1 VSAAPAVPVP
11 RPRVPR
17 RPRVRAAEL
26 RRTLTDVF
34 GLDEFRPG
42 QEAVIASVIDGR
54 DTLAIMPTGAGKS
67 LCYQL
72 PAVILPGMT
81 IVVSPLISLMKDQ
94 VDKLDDLGLG
104 AAQLNSA
111 ITARERA
118 FAVEGIAHDSHEFL
132 LTTPERISDP
142 AFLES
147 LRGRQ
152 IDLFV
157 VDEAHCISQW
167 GHDFRPA
174 YLALGAARRQLGSPP
189 VLALTATATADVI
202 DDIGVQLGLRSMRV
216 INTGAYRPNLRYEV
230 IAATDEAREGRIGPL
245 VRGLDPPGIVY
256 CSTIKHVDTVLE
268 RLQAGGTGA
277 ARYHGQLGARER
289 RETQARFMRGELPV
303 IVATNAFGMGVDKA
317 DIRFV
322 VHYSMPGSLEAYY
335 QESGRA
341 GRDDAPARCLLFHA
355 TSDRRIQLFFLG
367 GRRPKEEDLAG
378 VLDGLHRATE
388 ASGGPAAIREIAA
401 HAGGV
406 PQDRVRIALSM
417 MKEAGLVRERRGA
430 RFVPADAAD
439 GSHLREL
446 VAEYAARH
454 ERDREKL
461 DRMIAYA
468 QTARCRWRTILDYF
482 GETVEWETCGHCDNC
497 DRGVPEPVVSA
508 PAAAPAP
515 PEPPAPAPLAS
526 GDRVRV
532 PVHGT
537 GEVQNVDGDIVDVAF
552 PDGRTRR
559 FKRGFVTAV

>member
-1 VSAAPAVPVP
+1 MSAAPATPSARP
-11 RPRVPR
+11 RPAR

-26 RRTLTDVF
+26 HRTLTQVF

-42 QEAVIASVIDGR
+42 QEAVIASVIAGR

-81 IVVSPLISLMKDQ
+81 IVVSPLIALMKDQ
-94 VDKLDDLGLG
+94 VDKLDDLGLE

-111 ITARERA
+111 ISARERA

-142 AFLES
+142 AFLDS
-147 LRGRQ
+147 LRGRP

-202 DDIGVQLGLRSMRV
+202 DDIGLQLELRSMRV

-230 IAATDEAREGRIGPL
+230 VAASDEAREGRIGPL
-245 VRGLDPPGIVY
+245 VRALDPPGIVY
-256 CSTIKHVDTVLE
+256 CSTIRHVDTVLE
-268 RLQAGGTGA
+268 RLQAGGTDA

-341 GRDDAPARCLLFHA
+341 GRDDGPARCVLFQ
-355 TSDRRIQLFFLG
+355 TRSDRRTQLFFLG
-367 GRRPKEEDLAG
+367 GRRPKEADLAA
-378 VLDGLHRATE
+378 VLAALDRARE
-388 ASGGPAAIREIAA
+388 ASGGPATIREIAA
-401 HAGGV
+401 RAGGV
-406 PQDRVRIALSM
+406 SDDRIRVVLSM
-417 MKEAGLVRERRGA
+417 MKDAGLVRERRGA
-430 RFVPADAAD
+430 RFVRGDTAGRD
-439 GSHLREL
+439 LREL
-446 VAEYAARH
+446 VAQYEARH

-461 DRMIAYA
+461 DRMIAYG

-482 GETVEWETCGHCDNC
+482 GETVDWERCGHCDNC
-497 DRGVPEPVVSA
+497 DRGVPEPVAPA
-508 PAAAPAP
+508 PAAAPAA
-515 PEPPAPAPLAS
+515 PEPPAPPALAV

-532 PVHGT
+532 PVHGL
-537 GEVQNVDGDIVDVAF
+537 GEVQAVEGDIVEVAF
-552 PDGRTRR
+552 PRGRTRR
-559 FKRGFVTAV
+559 FKRGFVTTL